1 MIKINNEYT
10 YNSAKKRVILVGME
24 IQGKS
29 YRVSLDDSLN
39 ELKELA
45 EAAEYEIV
53 DIVRQKRDR
62 IEASTYLGKGKIE
75 EIGLLARR
83 KNIDLIIFDDEL
95 SGIQIRNLEK
105 ILEMRIIDRTT
116 LILNI
121 FAQRAISKEGKLQV
135 ELAKLRYQLPR
146 LIGLG
151 EELSRTGAGIGTRG
165 LGETQLELDR
175 RVISKRIS
183 DIEKALKQVKK
194 HREVQRS
201 QRKKSAIPT
210 VALVGYTNSG
220 KSTLMNHL
228 MRLNGE
234 PDSRTDSFVKDMLF
248 ATLDPFHR
256 KIQLKDKSQFILID
270 TVGFV
275 SKLPHFLIEAF
286 KSTLEEIEEADLLI
300 YVVDISRKD
309 YEHQLKVTKEVV
321 KELDGGE
328 TPYIV
333 AENKTDKLS
342 PDELMKKYSSG
353 EDYVDISALTGAGI
367 DKLVEK
373 IEKKLFKNEVKAT
386 LLIPFSEGGSASY
399 ILEKTRVS
407 RQKYVENGLLVSTF
421 LNPKE
426 LNIYKKF
433 IVKDDEGWS

>member
-1 MIKINNEYT
+1 MININSEYT
-10 YNSAKKRVILVGME
+10 YHSAKKRVILVGME

>member
-1 MIKINNEYT
+1 MIKINSEYT
-10 YNSAKKRVILVGME
+10 YHSAKKKVVLVGAE
-24 IQGKS
+24 IHGKS
-29 YRVSLDDSLN
+29 YKVSIDDSLN

-45 EAAEYEIV
+45 EAAGYEIV
-53 DIVRQKRDR
+53 DIIRQKRDR

-75 EIGLLARR
+75 DIGRVARR

-105 ILEMRIIDRTT
+105 ILDRRIIDRTT
-116 LILNI
+116 LILDI
-121 FAQRAISKEGKLQV
+121 FAQRAKSKEGKLQV

-194 HREVQRS
+194 YREVQRS
-201 QRKKSAIPT
+201 QRKKSSIPT

-256 KIQLKDKSQFILID
+256 KVKLKDKSQFILID

-333 AENKTDKLS
+333 AENKIDKLS
-342 PDELMKKYSSG
+342 PDELMKKYSPG

-367 DKLVEK
+367 EKLVEK
-373 IEKKLFKNEVKAT
+373 IEKKLFENEVKAT
-386 LLIPFSEGGSASY
+386 LLIPFSEGGAASY

-407 RQKYVENGLLVSTF
+407 SQKYVENGLLVTTF

-433 IVKDDEGWS
+433 IVKDDKGWS